1 MSRYRLG
8 VDVGGTH
15 TDFVPVDGTAGRL
28 IIEKVP
34 STPENP
40 ARAVIAVQGGDYGDP
55 GRRERE
61 GLERDLEEGY
71 VTKDGARRDYGADE
85 S

>member
-15 TDFVPVDGTAGRL
+15 TDIVLVDGTAGRL

-34 STPENP
+34 SSPENP
-40 ARAVIAVQGGDYGDP
+40 ARAVIAVQGRGDGEP

-71 VTKDGARRDYGADE
+71 VTQDGTP
-85 S
+85 